1 MIEATGIQAQGDL
14 FDFLRIIDD
23 GIIEVMGSDEIS
35 SDSSFSSRFNRQTE
49 SVILPETKIKEKA

>member
-1 MIEATGIQAQGDL
+1 MIEATEIQAQGDL

-35 SDSSFSSRFNRQTE
+35 SDSSFSSRSNRQTE